1 MDKNKKTRIA
11 YIGFIWHSFFLA
23 LTMSMLDLNTVF
35 PALVSELTGSKTL
48 FGLLYSIM
56 LGVPLIFN
64 LLFSY
69 YLKTKRHKKKYLLL
83 GIYLRAFAFLGMAVF
98 TYFFGLSSPTLAF
111 GSFFLWVFI
120 FSLSGGLAGIS
131 YIDITA
137 KAIPASNRTNLY
149 VVKQFFSS
157 FAAFLGGLAVSK
169 IFSLD
174 NLSYPINYSISLF
187 IGFVGL
193 LIASI
198 GFWIIYEPASEQDLN
213 DREPFKEYLKK
224 VPKFLKA
231 DYNFRRFIIV
241 ENMASFS
248 IMIMPFYMI
257 FAKDIFGVDN
267 SYIGRYLI
275 FQILGTIFSTI
286 IWGLLAK
293 KINAKSIVRICVT
306 IGGLIPLIA
315 IGLSFLGPDYFA
327 GVFLLIGFIISG
339 RRVGFDPYLLE
350 IAPDKY
356 RTEYL
361 GIRGTLNIFI
371 VVLPILGGVFIETFG
386 YYVTF
391 SLVFVVMIIAST
403 LLKKVGDEKLLEQA

>member
-1 MDKNKKTRIA
+1 MLSGDKKIRIA

-35 PALVSELTGSKTL
+35 PALVSELTGSKAL

-56 LGVPLIFN
+56 LGVPLVFN

-69 YLKTKRHKKKYLLL
+69 YLKTKRYKKKYLLL
-83 GIYLRAFAFLGMAVF
+83 GIYLRASAFLGMAVF
-98 TYFFGLSSPTLAF
+98 TYFFGLSKPTLAF
-111 GSFFLWVFI
+111 ISFFFWIFI

-131 YIDITA
+131 YTDITA
-137 KAIPASNRTNLY
+137 KAIPSAKRTNLY
-149 VVKQFFSS
+149 VVKQFFGSA
-157 FAAFLGGLAVSK
+157 AAFLGGLAVSQ
-169 IFSLD
+169 IFSFG
-174 NLSYPINYSISLF
+174 NLSYPTNYSISLL

-198 GFWIIYEPASEQDLN
+198 GFWIIYEPASEKIPDG
-213 DREPFKEYLKK
+213 RESLKEYLKK
-224 VPKFLKA
+224 VPKFIKA

-257 FAKDIFGVDN
+257 FAKEIFNVDN

-275 FQILGTIFSTI
+275 FQICGTIFSTI

-293 KINAKSIVRICVT
+293 KFNAKAIVRICVT

-327 GVFLLIGFIISG
+327 GVFLLLGFIISG
-339 RRVGFDPYLLE
+339 RRVGFEPYLLD
-350 IAPDKY
+350 IAPDEH

-371 VVLPILGGVFIETFG
+371 VVLPILGGVFIELLGYYFTFG
-386 YYVTF
+386 
-391 SLVFVVMIIAST
+391 LVSVVMFIAST
-403 LLKKVGDEKLLEQA
+403 LLKRTQSAAPPE